1 MRIFC
6 CWIWTYDRCLWRS
19 SYGSKIYSWRCEHR
33 RRVWVWW
40 CWTDDDDGFGRSY
53 SQFLVKSG
61 MCVVCPTKKKERKE
75 KRVDLLVRPPFFV
88 LKIFPQ
94 DIFETHQ
101 KKKYMTCF
109 LTNGKQFYK
118 YYPDKG
124 LTKLSSRSTKPMDD
138 PTRPVNQINPPSQYQ
153 YINTQVLKYSRAYLI
168 CPLRVRVPAPFNHE
182 VLDTYRIL
190 IHMSYMGS
198 LNSEDRR
205 TKSLKKVWK
214 STKHLSR
221 VFFFSNERFFFLL
234 LFFYS
239 SFFLWGSWTFELFFF
254 GARLAAQLV
263 VRRRSVM
270 SREFGIMV

>member
-1 MRIFC
+1 
-6 CWIWTYDRCLWRS
+6 
-19 SYGSKIYSWRCEHR
+19 
-33 RRVWVWW
+33 
-40 CWTDDDDGFGRSY
+40 
-53 SQFLVKSG
+53 
-61 MCVVCPTKKKERKE
+61 
-75 KRVDLLVRPPFFV
+75 
-88 LKIFPQ
+88 
-94 DIFETHQ
+94 
-101 KKKYMTCF
+101 MTCF

-221 VFFFSNERFFFLL
+221 VFFFFEWKVFFSSSFL
-234 LFFYS
+234 LFF
-239 SFFLWGSWTFELFFF
+239 FFFMRKLNVWTFFFWSKT
-254 GARLAAQLV
+254 GCAIGGSPSICHVERIWYN
-263 VRRRSVM
+263 
-270 SREFGIMV
+270 GINIW

>member
-1 MRIFC
+1 
-6 CWIWTYDRCLWRS
+6 
-19 SYGSKIYSWRCEHR
+19 
-33 RRVWVWW
+33 
-40 CWTDDDDGFGRSY
+40 
-53 SQFLVKSG
+53 
-61 MCVVCPTKKKERKE
+61 
-75 KRVDLLVRPPFFV
+75 
-88 LKIFPQ
+88 
-94 DIFETHQ
+94 
-101 KKKYMTCF
+101 MTCF

-138 PTRPVNQINPPSQYQ
+138 PTRPVNQTSPPSQYQ

-239 SFFLWGSWTFELFFF
+239 SFFL
-254 GARLAAQLV
+254 
-263 VRRRSVM
+263 
-270 SREFGIMV
+270 

>member
-1 MRIFC
+1 
-6 CWIWTYDRCLWRS
+6 
-19 SYGSKIYSWRCEHR
+19 
-33 RRVWVWW
+33 
-40 CWTDDDDGFGRSY
+40 
-53 SQFLVKSG
+53 
-61 MCVVCPTKKKERKE
+61 
-75 KRVDLLVRPPFFV
+75 
-88 LKIFPQ
+88 
-94 DIFETHQ
+94 
-101 KKKYMTCF
+101 MTCF

-239 SFFLWGSWTFELFFF
+239 SFFL
-254 GARLAAQLV
+254 
-263 VRRRSVM
+263 
-270 SREFGIMV
+270 